1 MFTSLQAHSCYIY
14 KIYELE
20 KAAYK
25 ASKNYNKMKDLP
37 SDKADKLFNLIK
49 GVYGD
54 FENNEKNLQ
63 IYMDLIKR
71 IF

>member
-1 MFTSLQAHSCYIY
+1 
-14 KIYELE
+14 
-20 KAAYK
+20 
-25 ASKNYNKMKDLP
+25 MKDLP